1 MKDIDFAALER
12 LTVEGAK
19 SVLSSLGIKMKAKAK
34 KTEQINREVQLTGS
48 AYYTYIDSAKFLMT
62 ICTTDDSGLNKSSI
76 FLGKQKQRCEF
87 SCF

>member
-34 KTEQINREVQLTGS
+34 KTELRYRMCSMHNACLEV
-48 AYYTYIDSAKFLMT
+48 
-62 ICTTDDSGLNKSSI
+62 SSDTCC
-76 FLGKQKQRCEF
+76 LARP
-87 SCF
+87 

>member
-34 KTEQINREVQLTGS
+34 KTELVDRLTAVLGRFKDVLMVCESGAS
-48 AYYTYIDSAKFLMT
+48 A
-62 ICTTDDSGLNKSSI
+62 
-76 FLGKQKQRCEF
+76 
-87 SCF
+87 